1 MIAIKEKK
9 KESKEKESK
18 EKYPPLYPR
27 QGEMEDAEII
37 FFLKIPIQMG

>member
-18 EKYPPLYPR
+18 EKYPPLYPA
-27 QGEMEDAEII
+27 GGNGGCGNNL
-37 FFLKIPIQMG
+37 FLKIPIQMG